1 MTDAAARRRLT
12 VGLES
17 RPVLQRHMKL
27 RHDLAR
33 DRWVVLAPERIIV
46 PNDEGV
52 SVLKLCDGQRTVSD
66 IARIL
71 AAEYDA
77 TPEVIAADIVPV
89 LQGLCD
95 KGVVGW

>member
-1 MTDAAARRRLT
+1 MTDAVGRRQLT
-12 VGLES
+12 VGPES

-27 RHDLAR
+27 KHDRVR
-33 DRWVVLAPERIIV
+33 DRWVVLAPERIVV

-66 IARIL
+66 IARVL

-77 TPEVIAADIVPV
+77 TPEVIAADIMPV
-89 LQGLCD
+89 LQELCD
-95 KGVVGW
+95 KGIVGW